1 MILDQFVLPEI
12 LRTRLE
18 EVILNIKSLG
28 LGLAKPFLS
37 HVMNPP
43 EEKSIDLA
51 LEMLKNINA
60 LYLKE
65 ESLTPLGFH
74 L

>member
-1 MILDQFVLPEI
+1 MTLDQFVLPEI

-18 EVILNIKSLG
+18 EVILQIKSLG

-37 HVMNPP
+37 KVMNPP
-43 EEKSIDLA
+43 DEKAIDLA
-51 LEMLKNINA
+51 LDMLKDIGA
-60 LYLKE
+60 LYIIE